1 MKCIREPEMAKE
13 LSVSLTTLRD
23 WRTMRLIPFYKI
35 GRVVMYDPQR
45 VREALERFERKEV
58 GV

>member
-1 MKCIREPEMAKE
+1 
-13 LSVSLTTLRD
+13 
-23 WRTMRLIPFYKI
+23 MRLIPSYKV

-45 VREALERFERKEV
+45 VREALKRFERKEV